1 MCPAARRIGV
11 VPGNFPCSV
20 SGVSGGSLFGCSK
33 APPENSSSIALLAQ
47 RRGWGIG
54 GKNGVENTTRPS
66 GHIRGLLKKGSDV
79 LPGCSSIVQG
89 SCVVL
94 VAAWSSE
101 LQFGRHTGHASRTL
115 RSTIF
120 RRVGTRK
127 PCTFG
132 CSMAFCL
139 ARLGVAWR
147 FASHI
152 WV

>member
-11 VPGNFPCSV
+11 VPGNFPRSV

-101 LQFGRHTGHASRTL
+101 LQFGRHTRHASRTL
-115 RSTIF
+115 RA
-120 RRVGTRK
+120 
-127 PCTFG
+127 
-132 CSMAFCL
+132 AFSDALELENL

-147 FASHI
+147 FALHV